1 MSAMGETSSVGSIV
15 RRVLGVV
22 AVAMIAAFAAAPA
35 VAQPAPLAGSG
46 SAGSGGAG
54 SGSAGS
60 GSAMGSAAAT
70 APAPATPPAMP
81 PATTPLGA
89 ADLRKTCTD
98 AMNAD
103 PTFADA
109 VVTAANKAAAE
120 ERIRQAMAEH
130 ADAAYHIAKNERHVI
145 LAYAAMWVVAAAF
158 VIFLWRRQRGLRE
171 ELARLRHDLDAAT
184 AADQGDQGGKGGKGG
199 KA

>member
-1 MSAMGETSSVGSIV
+1 
-15 RRVLGVV
+15 
-22 AVAMIAAFAAAPA
+22 
-35 VAQPAPLAGSG
+35 
-46 SAGSGGAG
+46 
-54 SGSAGS
+54 
-60 GSAMGSAAAT
+60 
-70 APAPATPPAMP
+70 
-81 PATTPLGA
+81 
-89 ADLRKTCTD
+89 
-98 AMNAD
+98 MNAD